1 MKINMYTES
10 YLRFETEYY
19 KYVRIDKPLTM
30 TIPDIERMMEQLNI
44 YHFVVSARHT
54 LDGRDHYFYF
64 KKSEHFL
71 YKDDD
76 LIEFDYVL

>member
-19 KYVRIDKPLTM
+19 KYVNIDKPLTM

-44 YHFVVSARHT
+44 YHFVVPARQS

-64 KKSEHFL
+64 RPSKHHL
-71 YKDDD
+71 YRGDD
-76 LIEFDYVL
+76 LIEFDYAL